1 MALNLLSNIN
11 SYDIGSTFIPTD
23 NITFS
28 SEALRTPVGD
38 VAHNVNLA
46 ANVNTINQGQT
57 SPLADGMGSVLTM
70 AGLAGIKGYFGAQ
83 EEKDNYRAMASN
95 YDYQAKI
102 ADLNARAS
110 KLNIANAYK
119 SSEYQAM
126 QQGLADA
133 QRISRTRTRTAGR
146 GVQLNSGSAA
156 ELETTQRM
164 NAELNQQAIR
174 KNRVE
179 AVNQQRL
186 NLASAQGQGIVNRAN
201 AQAARDIAG
210 TINPFLRGLGSFLT
224 MGLMTDISWQQRGL
238 GSPTINTYNNFFKRG
253 Q

>member
-11 SYDIGSTFIPTD
+11 SYEMGTTFIPTD
-23 NITFS
+23 SITVS
-28 SEALRTPVGD
+28 SEALRPPVGD
-38 VAHNVNLA
+38 VAHNVELGMNA
-46 ANVNTINQGQT
+46 PQT
-57 SPLADGMGSVLTM
+57 SFWDNFADGMGSVLTM
-70 AGLAGIKGYFGAQ
+70 AGLAGIKGYFQAQ
-83 EEKDNYRAMASN
+83 EEKNNYRAMASN

-156 ELETTQRM
+156 ELETTQKM

>member
-1 MALNLLSNIN
+1 MAINLLSNIN

-23 NITFS
+23 GITWS
-28 SEALRTPVGD
+28 SEALRAPVGD
-38 VAHNVNLA
+38 VAHNVELGM
-46 ANVNTINQGQT
+46 NTQQSSFWDNF
-57 SPLADGMGSVLTM
+57 ADGMGSVLTM

-102 ADLNARAS
+102 ADLNVRAS

-119 SSEYQAM
+119 ASEYQAM

-133 QRISRTRTRTAGR
+133 QRISRTRTGTAGR

-156 ELETTQRM
+156 EIEATQRM

-179 AVNQQRL
+179 TVNQQRL

-210 TINPFLRGLGSFLT
+210 SINPFLRGLGSFLT
-224 MGLMTDISWQQRGL
+224 MGLMTDISWQQQGL
-238 GSPTINTYNNFFKRG
+238 GSPTVNTYKNFFGRYN
-253 Q
+253 